1 MDSFIND
8 PHIMKLL
15 SKINEFIFMLGG
27 YLMLS
32 GWWLDSSIFANIG
45 AYIMSGSFIC
55 GVIYGIFVTLY
66 NLAKNKKEEEKEG

>member
-1 MDSFIND
+1 MDNFIND

-32 GWWLDSSIFANIG
+32 GWWLTLPTTITIG
-45 AYIMSGSFIC
+45 AYIMTACFLL

-66 NLAKNKKEEEKEG
+66 NLAKNKKEG